1 MTEYLL
7 TLIGISTLISVIGMI
22 APQKS
27 KKYTRLVCALCLVC
41 VILRPLP
48 SIFDTELF
56 SVLDLEDIENGDA
69 DSSKEFYAE
78 IYNNTIRDASTEKI
92 SNGLKDIMVKDLEL
106 PYGEFEVSVDID
118 DSNGNIVV
126 KQTTVILRSGAVS
139 RDPHAIVSYLEEML
153 GCKCEII
160 YI

>member
-7 TLIGISTLISVIGMI
+7 TLIGMSALISVVGMI

-27 KKYTRLVCALCLVC
+27 KKYTRLICALCLLC

-48 SIFDTELF
+48 SILDTELF
-56 SVLDLEDIENGDA
+56 SVLDIESEET
-69 DSSKEFYAE
+69 DSSESFYAE
-78 IYNNTIRDASTEKI
+78 IYNNVIRDASAEKI
-92 SNGLKDIMVKDLEL
+92 SNGLEDMMIKDLEL
-106 PYGEFEVSVDID
+106 PRGEFEVNVDID

-126 KQTTVILRSGAVS
+126 KRTTVMLRDGAVS

-160 YI
+160 YT